1 MGVAGAATFGA
12 NKNIFTSLRRPHAIR
27 EISHKKCLVAKWKS
41 GGRGEGGECGVEC
54 EYVACYTAQIAFV
67 VATSIKSKQVAHK
80 MENVRVL

>member
-41 GGRGEGGECGVEC
+41 GGAEGREESVEWSMC
-54 EYVACYTAQIAFV
+54 
-67 VATSIKSKQVAHK
+67 
-80 MENVRVL
+80 M